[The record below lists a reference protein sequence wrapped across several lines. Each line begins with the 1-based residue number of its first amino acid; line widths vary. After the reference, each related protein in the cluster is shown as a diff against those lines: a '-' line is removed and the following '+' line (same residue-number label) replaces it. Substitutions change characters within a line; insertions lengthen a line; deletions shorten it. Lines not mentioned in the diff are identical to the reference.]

1 MHNEVVRIWGLTY
14 TFSFDYSEDE
24 DRFEGYI
31 KLFPC
36 TLRADSPDPSAREGV
51 HDNLYWVPAD
61 TLDGYPMLG
70 AEMAIVKKIQLEYY
84 DRCSLESMGN

>member
-1 MHNEVVRIWGLTY
+1 ML
-14 TFSFDYSEDE
+14 
-24 DRFEGYI
+24 
-31 KLFPC
+31 C

-70 AEMAIVKKIQLEYY
+70 ADMAIVKKIQLEYY